1 GSYSYSVGAVSGYTA
16 SPSSGTITVNGANVN
31 QAITFTESSTTS
43 NSEIYSIVNS
53 TSIST
58 YTLPEAEEFTIGSGS
73 GNINYV
79 VLYLSGS
86 GSIEFSIGSTL
97 WGSNILA
104 NQTVNVNSNQIWY
117 NISIASLGLNGNS
130 DYYLN
135 VYQASGTVQWG
146 YTSSPSSNSKNYVQ
160 DYWYSSGTLSNDD
173 SYPNIYTVGYSS
185 QSVPTPTTYTVA
197 FTESGLAS
205 GTTWST
211 TFNGNTESSTST
223 TISYTGIADGS
234 YSYSVGAVSGYTASP
249 SSGTITVN
257 GVNVNQAITF
267 TANTPPTTNEVYAIV
282 NATSSNIYT
291 YTLPES
297 EEFTINGTSNVNANY
312 VTLYLSGSGS
322 VQFSIGTTL
331 WGSNIL
337 PNTTVNVVN
346 GKVWYTI
353 TIPTITLK
361 GGSDYFLNLYSS
373 SSVQWGY
380 TSNPTTSSF
389 NYIQDYWFNN
399 GSLTQDNSYP
409 DIFAIGLS

>member
-1 GSYSYSVGAVSGYTA
+1 VAFTESGLASGTTWSITFNGNTESSTSTTISYTGIADGSYSYSVGAVSGYTA

-197 FTESGLAS
+197 FTESGLA
-205 GTTWST
+205 
-211 TFNGNTESSTST
+211 
-223 TISYTGIADGS
+223 
-234 YSYSVGAVSGYTASP
+234 
-249 SSGTITVN
+249 
-257 GVNVNQAITF
+257 
-267 TANTPPTTNEVYAIV
+267 
-282 NATSSNIYT
+282 
-291 YTLPES
+291 
-297 EEFTINGTSNVNANY
+297 
-312 VTLYLSGSGS
+312 
-322 VQFSIGTTL
+322 
-331 WGSNIL
+331 
-337 PNTTVNVVN
+337 
-346 GKVWYTI
+346 
-353 TIPTITLK
+353 
-361 GGSDYFLNLYSS
+361 
-373 SSVQWGY
+373 
-380 TSNPTTSSF
+380 
-389 NYIQDYWFNN
+389 
-399 GSLTQDNSYP
+399 
-409 DIFAIGLS
+409 